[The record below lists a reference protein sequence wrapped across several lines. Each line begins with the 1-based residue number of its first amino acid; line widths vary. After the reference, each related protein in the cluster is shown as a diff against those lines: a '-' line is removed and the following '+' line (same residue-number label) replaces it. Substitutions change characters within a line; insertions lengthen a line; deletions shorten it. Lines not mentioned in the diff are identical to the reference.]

1 MEKFGEVKFN
11 ELGQFVAVS
20 TFSRFEWVGDDEN
33 ENENLEQAIG
43 EFFYYNYLI
52 RQV

>member
-20 TFSRFEWVGDDEN
+20 TFSQFEWVGDDED
-33 ENENLEQAIG
+33 LEQAIG
-43 EFFYYNYLI
+43 EFFHYNYLI

>member
-20 TFSRFEWVGDDEN
+20 TLSQFEWVGDDED
-33 ENENLEQAIG
+33 LEQAIG
-43 EFFYYNYLI
+43 EFFYYQYRM
-52 RQV
+52 RQL

>member
-1 MEKFGEVKFN
+1 MEKFEEGKFN

-33 ENENLEQAIG
+33 ENLEQAIG
-43 EFFYYNYLI
+43 EFFHYNYLI

>member
-33 ENENLEQAIG
+33 ENLEQAIG
-43 EFFYYNYLI
+43 EFFHYQYRM
-52 RQV
+52 RQL